1 MSERS
6 QALCVHLTL
15 AAAIF
20 ECVYSTGDLF
30 LELLALIYV
39 GLTDQYD
46 PDGETSS
53 YDWKR
58 LRLTTNENLL
68 SYAFGTSVEEII
80 RCRPHSNASRH
91 ALLVFDATPSRLSA
105 YNLNASGFPLIK
117 KRVSSERIYG
127 CASCRADALYPFL
140 SGACRLSRGALRPFS
155 RVIPRDRRS
164 RRSRRYM

>member
-1 MSERS
+1 VSVRS

-15 AAAIF
+15 AAAIS
-20 ECVYSTGDLF
+20 ECVYPTGDLF

-46 PDGETSS
+46 PDGKTSS

-80 RCRPHSNASRH
+80 RCRPHSNASQH

-117 KRVSSERIYG
+117 KRVSS
-127 CASCRADALYPFL
+127 
-140 SGACRLSRGALRPFS
+140 
-155 RVIPRDRRS
+155 
-164 RRSRRYM
+164 